1 MIGGM
6 EYSRLKIK
14 NLITLNYSLWLT
26 IIKGYVG
33 GEISDKK
40 SQEKYKKK
48 PKTISKRIPKITSTD
63 SDFSGVDSEDDLE
76 PPKINKKSQN
86 TVLKKF
92 LAYKSLTCK
101 YCNKSLS
108 TPNFLKDHERTHTG
122 EKPYTCKICK
132 KGFFSMASTK
142 GHMKVHDIK
151 STFPCKYCTKNFSY
165 KHHLTNHE
173 R

>member
-14 NLITLNYSLWLT
+14 NLKTLNYSLWLT

-48 PKTISKRIPKITSTD
+48 PKKISKRIPKITSTD

-76 PPKINKKSQN
+76 PPKINKK
-86 TVLKKF
+86 KP
-92 LAYKSLTCK
+92 K
-101 YCNKSLS
+101 YCFEEVLG
-108 TPNFLKDHERTHTG
+108 L
-122 EKPYTCKICK
+122 
-132 KGFFSMASTK
+132 
-142 GHMKVHDIK
+142 
-151 STFPCKYCTKNFSY
+151 
-165 KHHLTNHE
+165 
-173 R
+173 

>member
-48 PKTISKRIPKITSTD
+48 PKKISKRIPKITSTD

-76 PPKINKKSQN
+76 PPKINEKSQN

-92 LAYKSLTCK
+92 LADKSLTCK
-101 YCNKSLS
+101 YCSKSFS
-108 TPNFLKDHERTHTG
+108 APYVLKNHKRTHTG
-122 EKPYTCKICK
+122 EKPYMYILVKYAIRPFSQWHQQ
-132 KGFFSMASTK
+132 KGTWRSM
-142 GHMKVHDIK
+142 I
-151 STFPCKYCTKNFSY
+151 
-165 KHHLTNHE
+165 
-173 R
+173 